1 MLVLSRRIGERFQI
15 GDDIIITFLECRGS
29 SCKIGIEAPK
39 EIKINR
45 IPNER
50 RNTDAVEE

>member
-50 RNTDAVEE
+50 RNINAVEE